1 MSGFV
6 RQRRPPLRKDPE
18 AWARL
23 RLEILKR
30 DRWRCQNCG
39 SMTNLDVHH
48 LRRRSNL
55 GNDAEDN
62 LITLCR
68 ICHRLLHGTSTRS
81 RWLISRL
88 VGKGTSADR
97 SLRGYFCAWPN
108 RDGIRT
114 GS

>member
-1 MSGFV
+1 MKMCGSG
-6 RQRRPPLRKDPE
+6 RQRRPRFRMDPE
-18 AWARL
+18 TYPRL

-30 DRWRCQNCG
+30 DGWRCQNCG

-48 LRRRSNL
+48 MRRRSNL

-81 RWLISRL
+81 R
-88 VGKGTSADR
+88 
-97 SLRGYFCAWPN
+97 
-108 RDGIRT
+108 
-114 GS
+114 